1 MPDADKRAASLARQ
15 LALLFI
21 GEARRGIPL
30 GHIETFLLVAAD
42 EGRSVGEYA
51 QMADVSKSVMSRQ
64 MLDIGDATRSHE
76 PGLGWV
82 TARIDPME
90 RRKHEVI
97 LTPVGRVLARRV
109 RELLDLW
116 VSSKERE

>member
-21 GEARRGIPL
+21 GEAGIPL

-42 EGRSVGEYA
+42 EGRSVNDYA
-51 QMADVSKSVMSRQ
+51 ERANVSKSVMSRQ
-64 MLDIGDATRSHE
+64 ILDIGDATRTHE
-76 PGLGWV
+76 PGHGWV
-82 TARIDPME
+82 TARINPLE
-90 RRKHEVI
+90 RRAHEVVTTPKGRI
-97 LTPVGRVLARRV
+97 LAERE